1 MENISG
7 VILTKNNQRTIFEC
21 LQSIKGLVQELIIID
36 DYSDD
41 NTITIIK
48 EVFPEDQIIKRLL
61 NRFDEQRNFGISKAT
76 NNWILMIDSDEIIS
90 PELANSIKNLTEEK
104 DIDAYWVIRMNQF
117 FKTYL
122 PEKYIDR
129 PLLFRSGLKFINPVH
144 EIIKVDKDKFKKI
157 SGTLIHNNWLGIE
170 FAMEKMNRY
179 SGLIANKWIEQK
191 RNYSNATLFFLAII
205 LPIRYFFIC
214 LFKKKFYKAGLFNGV
229 FYSLFESSWWLAVI
243 FKYREQIKR

>member
-1 MENISG
+1 MQNISG
-7 VILTKNNQRTIFEC
+7 VILTKNNSRTITDC
-21 LQSIKGLVQELIIID
+21 VNSIMPLIKELIIID
-36 DYSDD
+36 DFSNDD
-41 NTITIIK
+41 TLEKIK
-48 EVFPEDQIIKRLL
+48 KIYPTVRIEQKKLE
-61 NRFDEQRNFGISKAT
+61 RFDQQRNYGIKLAKYD
-76 NNWILMIDSDEIIS
+76 WILMIDSDEIIS

-129 PLLFRSGLKFINPVH
+129 PLLFRSELKFINPVH

-179 SGLIANKWIEQK
+179 SSLIADKWVEQN
-191 RNYSNATLFFLAII
+191 RNYSNASLLFFAIV
-205 LPIRYFFIC
+205 LPIRFFFIC

-243 FKYREQIKR
+243 FKYREKIKR